1 MKIMLIFFSQQQE
14 SSSIEPRSN
23 SSLPQS
29 SLSSRSLSQ
38 LLQKQTLVNKTTKN
52 ESSQTFKK
60 NKSAQKIKNSYLQ
73 KHQLQFRVMTKVK
86 AMKAGIFKATKRVW
100 LDNGYKLIDTSILEN
115 SISKFSACK
124 SCKKTDCFDIKEDCK
139 LKRGLFETLIL
150 SC

>member
-1 MKIMLIFFSQQQE
+1 MLIFFSCQQQE

-29 SLSSRSLSQ
+29 SLSSRSPSQ

-52 ESSQTFKK
+52 ECSQTFKK

-73 KHQLQFRVMTKVK
+73 KQLQFRVMTKVK
-86 AMKAGIFKATKRVW
+86 AIKAGIFKATKRVR
-100 LDNGYKLIDTSILEN
+100 LGNGYKLIDTSILAN

>member
-1 MKIMLIFFSQQQE
+1 M
-14 SSSIEPRSN
+14 
-23 SSLPQS
+23 
-29 SLSSRSLSQ
+29 
-38 LLQKQTLVNKTTKN
+38 LQKQTLVNKTTKN